1 MSQPRDSYPQ
11 TSQDNYQDSY
21 QGRQHNGHQ
30 DAYTPVPR
38 QGPGGSYRDGIQ
50 DSIRQE
56 PRLLAAG
63 PDAGWARHLDT
74 FGQWEPQAAGPG
86 LLEVLAESGLTGR
99 GGAAFE
105 TWRKATATAGTGR
118 KGLFAARPVVIA
130 NGAEGEP
137 LSFKDRTL
145 LAHAPHLVIDGLIAL
160 AAALGQTGGRTS
172 SQTSA
177 GGTSMYVYAPAAS
190 LPRVKQALGER
201 PGGKKIRVVQAP
213 ETFIS
218 GESSAVVNM
227 IENGTALPTDQRRRL
242 SESGLN
248 GRPTL
253 VVNVETL
260 AQVAL
265 IARYGA
271 QWFRQA
277 GTATDPGT
285 RLVSVSGPA
294 PTRDVVLEVPGGVQL
309 SAVLKEAGMDPGSL
323 SAVLVGGYHGR
334 WVRPADHALT
344 PAGAPGRAVR
354 PGAGVIHAL
363 DLQTCGI
370 QATARILNYLAGQSA
385 RQCGPC
391 MFGLPAMAS
400 VLNRIAGGE
409 TNPRLSSELDRL
421 GRLVSG
427 RGACRHPEGTTGMV
441 SSALEVF
448 AADFRAHLSGYCTV
462 PGGVAA

>member
-1 MSQPRDSYPQ
+1 MSQARDIYPQVPRNGGPEGHRNGYPPTPLQAPRDS
-11 TSQDNYQDSY
+11 S
-21 QGRQHNGHQ
+21 
-30 DAYTPVPR
+30 
-38 QGPGGSYRDGIQ
+38 
-50 DSIRQE
+50 RQE

-74 FGQWEPQAAGPG
+74 FGTWEPQAAGPG
-86 LLEVLAESGLTGR
+86 LLEALAAAGLTGR

-105 TWRKATATAGTGR
+105 TWRKATATAGSGR
-118 KGLFAARPVVIA
+118 KGLFPARPVVIA

-137 LSFKDRTL
+137 LSVKDRTL
-145 LAHAPHLVIDGLIAL
+145 LAHAPHLVIDGLTAL
-160 AAALGQTGGRTS
+160 AAALG
-172 SQTSA
+172 A
-177 GGTSMYVYAPAAS
+177 SMYVYAPAAS
-190 LPRVKQALGER
+190 LPRVQQSLCER
-201 PGGKKIRVVQAP
+201 PRGKRIHLAQAP

-227 IENGTALPTDQRRRL
+227 IANGTAVPMDQRRRL

-271 QWFRQA
+271 QWFREA
-277 GTATDPGT
+277 GTPTDPGT

-294 PTRDVVLEVPGGVQL
+294 PVRDVVLEVPGGAQL
-309 SAVLKEAGMDPGSL
+309 TAVLQEAGMDPASL

-334 WVRPADHALT
+334 WVRPAAHALS
-344 PAGAPGRAVR
+344 PVGPPGRTAR

-370 QATARILNYLAGQSA
+370 QATARIVSYLANESA

-409 TNPRLSSELDRL
+409 TNPRLAAELDRL

-427 RGACRHPEGTTGMV
+427 RGACRHPEGTTGLV

-448 AADFRAHLSGYCTV
+448 AADFRAHLSGYCAG
-462 PGGVAA
+462 PGGAAA

>member
-1 MSQPRDSYPQ
+1 MSPDIHPQAAGYINPTAAGTLHGDGPQSSHQRPQPDSI
-11 TSQDNYQDSY
+11 S
-21 QGRQHNGHQ
+21 
-30 DAYTPVPR
+30 
-38 QGPGGSYRDGIQ
+38 Q
-50 DSIRQE
+50 DSIGQDSIPQE

-63 PDAGWARHLDT
+63 PDADWAQHFGT
-74 FGQWEPQAAGPG
+74 FGHWEPQAAATG
-86 LLEVLAESGLTGR
+86 LMAELAAAGLTGR

-105 TWRKATATAGTGR
+105 TWRKAAAAAGPGR
-118 KGLFAARPVVIA
+118 KGLFPARPVVIA

-145 LAHAPHLVIDGLIAL
+145 LAHAPHLVIDGLLAM
-160 AAALGQTGGRTS
+160 AAALGG
-172 SQTSA
+172 A
-177 GGTSMYVYAPAAS
+177 SMYAYAPAVG
-190 LPRVKQALGER
+190 LQRLQQALAQR
-201 PGGKKIRVVQAP
+201 SDARKIRVVEAP
-213 ETFIS
+213 ESFIS

-227 IENGTALPTDQRRRL
+227 IANGTAVPTDQRRRL

-271 QWFRQA
+271 PWFRQA
-277 GTATDPGT
+277 GTAADPGT

-294 PTRDVVLEVPGGVQL
+294 PARDVVLEVPGGVQL
-309 SAVLKEAGMDPGSL
+309 SAVLQQAGMDPASL

-334 WVRPADHALT
+334 WVRPAAHALSPVGLPDRT
-344 PAGAPGRAVR
+344 AR

-370 QATARILNYLAGQSA
+370 QATARIVSYLAGESA

-400 VLNRIAGGE
+400 VLSRIAGGE
-409 TNPRLSSELDRL
+409 TNPRLTSELDRL

-427 RGACRHPEGTTGMV
+427 RGACRHPEGTTGLV

-448 AADFRAHLSGYCTV
+448 AADFRAHLSGYCTG
-462 PGGVAA
+462 PGGAAA

>member
-1 MSQPRDSYPQ
+1 MSQANNTYP
-11 TSQDNYQDSY
+11 
-21 QGRQHNGHQ
+21 
-30 DAYTPVPR
+30 PVPM
-38 QGPGGSYRDGIQ
+38 QMQDGTG
-50 DSIRQE
+50 QE

-63 PDAGWARHLDT
+63 PDAGWEQHLDT
-74 FGQWEPQAAGPG
+74 FGPWEPRAAGPG
-86 LLEVLAESGLTGR
+86 LLEELAAAGLTGR

-105 TWRKATATAGTGR
+105 TWRKATAAAGSGR
-118 KGLFAARPVVIA
+118 KGMFAARPVVVA

-145 LAHAPHLVIDGLIAL
+145 LAHAPHLVIDGLMVL
-160 AAALGQTGGRTS
+160 AEALGGAST
-172 SQTSA
+172 
-177 GGTSMYVYAPAAS
+177 YVYAPAAR
-190 LPRVKQALGER
+190 LPRVRQAISER
-201 PGGKKIRVVQAP
+201 PRGKRIRLVQAP

-227 IENGTALPTDQRRRL
+227 IANGSAVPTDQRRRL

-294 PTRDVVLEVPGGVQL
+294 PVRDVVLEVPGGAQL
-309 SAVLKEAGMDPGSL
+309 SAVLQEAGMDPAAL

-334 WVRPADHALT
+334 WVRPAAHALS
-344 PAGAPGRAVR
+344 PVGPPGRTAR

-363 DLQTCGI
+363 DLQACGI
-370 QATARILNYLAGQSA
+370 QATARMVSYLADQSA

-409 TNPRLSSELDRL
+409 TNPRLAAELDRL

-427 RGACRHPEGTTGMV
+427 RGACRHPEGTTGLV

-448 AADFRAHLSGYCTV
+448 AADFRAHLSGYCTG
-462 PGGVAA
+462 PGGAAA

>member
-1 MSQPRDSYPQ
+1 MPLQPA
-11 TSQDNYQDSY
+11 QD
-21 QGRQHNGHQ
+21 
-30 DAYTPVPR
+30 TT
-38 QGPGGSYRDGIQ
+38 
-50 DSIRQE
+50 RQE

-63 PDAGWARHLDT
+63 ADAGWEQHVGT
-74 FGQWEPQAAGPG
+74 FGSSEPHTAGPG
-86 LLEVLAESGLTGR
+86 LLEALAEAGLTGR

-105 TWRKATATAGTGR
+105 TWRKATAAAGSVR
-118 KGLFAARPVVIA
+118 KGLFPARPVVIA

-145 LAHAPHLVIDGLIAL
+145 LTHAPHLVIDGLIAL
-160 AAALGQTGGRTS
+160 AAALGG
-172 SQTSA
+172 A
-177 GGTSMYVYAPAAS
+177 EMYVYAPAAG
-190 LPRVKQALGER
+190 LPHVQRAVGER
-201 PGGKKIRVVQAP
+201 PRGKRIRVVQAP

-227 IENGTALPTDQRRRL
+227 IANGSAVPTDQRRRL

-277 GTATDPGT
+277 GTGTDPGT

-294 PTRDVVLEVPGGVQL
+294 PVRDVVLEVPGGAPL
-309 SAVLKEAGMDPGSL
+309 SAVLREAGMDPAAL

-334 WVRPADHALT
+334 WVRPAGHTLS
-344 PAGAPGRAVR
+344 PVGPPSRVVR

-363 DLQTCGI
+363 DLQACGI
-370 QATARILNYLAGQSA
+370 QATARIVSYLAGQSA

-409 TNPRLSSELDRL
+409 ANPRLASELDRL

-427 RGACRHPEGTTGMV
+427 RGACRHPEGTTGLV

-448 AADFRAHLSGYCTV
+448 AADFRAHVSGYCTG
-462 PGGVAA
+462 PGGAAA

>member
-1 MSQPRDSYPQ
+1 MSRDIHPQVAPGIQPQVSRKGHDDPHNSGHRPASRDS
-11 TSQDNYQDSY
+11 S
-21 QGRQHNGHQ
+21 H
-30 DAYTPVPR
+30 
-38 QGPGGSYRDGIQ
+38 
-50 DSIRQE
+50 QE

-63 PDAGWARHLDT
+63 PDAGWAQHLDT
-74 FGQWEPQAAGPG
+74 FGPWEPQPAAGG
-86 LLEVLAESGLTGR
+86 LLEALAVAGLTGR

-105 TWRKATATAGTGR
+105 TWRKATAAAGQGR
-118 KGLFAARPVVIA
+118 KGLFSAKPVVIA

-145 LAHAPHLVIDGLIAL
+145 LAHAPHLVIDGLLVL
-160 AAALGQTGGRTS
+160 AAALGG
-172 SQTSA
+172 A
-177 GGTSMYVYAPAAS
+177 GMYVYAPAAS
-190 LPRVKQALGER
+190 LPRMRQALKER
-201 PGGKKIRVVQAP
+201 PGAAKIRLVESP

-227 IENGTALPTDQRRRL
+227 IANGAAVPTDQRGRL

-253 VVNVETL
+253 VANVETL

-294 PTRDVVLEVPGGVQL
+294 PVRDVVLEVPGGVQL
-309 SAVLKEAGMDPGSL
+309 SAVLKEAGMDPASL

-334 WVRPADHALT
+334 WVRPGAYAIS
-344 PAGAPGRAVR
+344 PAGPPDRTAR

-363 DLQTCGI
+363 DLQDCGI
-370 QATARILNYLAGQSA
+370 QATARIVSYLANQSA

-400 VLNRIAGGE
+400 VLNRISGE
-409 TNPRLSSELDRL
+409 ERNPRLASELDRL

-427 RGACRHPEGTTGMV
+427 RGACRHPEGTTGLV

-448 AADFRAHLSGYCTV
+448 APDFRAHLSGYCTG
-462 PGGVAA
+462 PGGAAA

>member
-1 MSQPRDSYPQ
+1 MSQTHDIHPQ
-11 TSQDNYQDSY
+11 A
-21 QGRQHNGHQ
+21 GRTG
-30 DAYTPVPR
+30 AP
-38 QGPGGSYRDGIQ
+38 
-50 DSIRQE
+50 SIGAHSNRQE

-63 PDAGWARHLDT
+63 TDAAWTQHLDT
-74 FGQWEPQAAGPG
+74 FGPWEPQAAAAG
-86 LLEVLAESGLTGR
+86 LLEALAAAGLTGR

-105 TWRKATATAGTGR
+105 TWRKASATAGSVR
-118 KGLFAARPVVIA
+118 KGLLASRPVVIA

-145 LAHAPHLVIDGLIAL
+145 LAHAPHLVIDGLLVL
-160 AAALGQTGGRTS
+160 AAALGG
-172 SQTSA
+172 A
-177 GGTSMYVYAPAAS
+177 GMYVYAPAPS
-190 LPRVKQALGER
+190 LPRVREALNER
-201 PGGKKIRVVQAP
+201 PGTRRVRVVEAP
-213 ETFIS
+213 GTFIA

-227 IENGTALPTDQRRRL
+227 IANGTAVPLDQRRRL

-265 IARYGA
+265 IARYGPR
-271 QWFRQA
+271 WFRKA

-294 PTRDVVLEVPGGVQL
+294 SVRDVVLEVPGGAGL
-309 SAVLKEAGMDPGSL
+309 SPVLREAGMDPASV

-334 WVRPADHALT
+334 WVRPGAHVLS
-344 PAGAPGRAVR
+344 PAGPTGSTVR

-370 QATARILNYLAGQSA
+370 QATARILSYLAAESA

-400 VLNRIAGGE
+400 ILDRVAGGE
-409 TNPRLSSELDRL
+409 RNHRLVPELDRL

-427 RGACRHPEGTTGMV
+427 RGACRHPEGTAGLV
-441 SSALEVF
+441 ASAMEVF
-448 AADFRAHLSGYCTV
+448 AADFRAHLSGYCAG